1 MRLSGNLLAGL
12 ANSIWSALIGL
23 AVVPF
28 YLKYLGIEAYGL
40 IGFFVTTQ
48 ALLSLLDM
56 GLAPTISREVARYSA
71 SGNLQEAGKLL
82 HTLAIVYWSMA
93 GAIALLILVLA
104 PLIAEYWLQS
114 KQFSPQSISHAVM
127 LMGLVI
133 ACRWPIVLYQGALIG
148 AERLAVSSSV
158 SIVMATLGSLGAVC
172 VLAFVSPTIEA
183 FFIWQAGVGLVYAVT
198 MRWATW
204 RVIGRLKWL
213 RFDVDELKRI
223 WHFSVGMSGVALSAT
238 VLTQLDKVI
247 LSKML
252 SLEEF
257 GHYMLA
263 TLVANGLYILILPT
277 FNAVFPRL
285 SALVVAGDTEKLTDL
300 YRIGTRML
308 ATVLFPIA
316 MLLVIFPQDIVY
328 LWTGNPTIA
337 ISVAPVIAFL
347 AIGTALHGVMFLPYA
362 LQLAYGMARLPLII
376 NVLLMIVLIP
386 LIISLALKYGALG
399 GAMAWLS
406 FHVLYVLLGTWL
418 THRHLLKGVGR
429 IWLMQDVGIPLVLS
443 FLTGLVGHYLIH
455 NYEYSAFT
463 KLMLGSGLSLI
474 AVFVSIALLPTHMRV
489 IILQT
494 IWRQNNMKPILNTP
508 RNK

>member
-48 ALLSLLDM
+48 ALLALLDM
-56 GLAPTISREVARYSA
+56 GLAPTINREVARYSA
-71 SGNLQEAGKLL
+71 SGNLKEAGKLL

-93 GAIALLILVLA
+93 GAITILILVVA

-133 ACRWPIVLYQGALIG
+133 ACRWPIGLYQGALIG
-148 AERLAVSSSV
+148 AQRLAVSSSV
-158 SIVMATLGSLGAVC
+158 SIVMATLGSLGAVL

-183 FFIWQAGVGLVYAVT
+183 FFIWQAGIGLVYAVT
-198 MRWATW
+198 MRWAAW
-204 RVIGRLKWL
+204 RIIGRLKWL

-252 SLEEF
+252 GLDEF

-263 TLVANGLYILILPT
+263 TVVVSGLYVVILPM
-277 FNAVFPRL
+277 FNAIFPRL
-285 SALVVAGDTEKLTDL
+285 TALVVAGDTGRLTDL
-300 YRIGTRML
+300 YRLGTRML

-316 MLLVIFPQDIVY
+316 MVLVVFAEDLIRIWV
-328 LWTGNPTIA
+328 GNPDIA
-337 ISVAPVIAFL
+337 SSVAPVISLL
-347 AIGTALHGVMFLPYA
+347 AIGSALHGVMFFPYA
-362 LQLAYGMARLPLII
+362 LQLAYGMTRLPLMI
-376 NVLLMIVLIP
+376 NAVLMIVLIP
-386 LIISLALKYGALG
+386 LIIFFALTYGALG
-399 GAMAWLS
+399 GAIAWLL
-406 FHVLYVLLGTWL
+406 FHVLYMLLGTWL
-418 THRHLLKGVGR
+418 THRHLLKGLGV
-429 IWLMQDVGIPLVLS
+429 IWVMQDVGIPFVLS
-443 FLTGLVGHYLIH
+443 FIAGLTGYYVIQ
-455 NYEYSAFT
+455 NSEYSSYM
-463 KLMLGSGLSLI
+463 KLMSGGGLALTAALFSI
-474 AVFVSIALLPTHMRV
+474 AVLPNYMRTILLQSIRHD
-489 IILQT
+489 
-494 IWRQNNMKPILNTP
+494 K
-508 RNK
+508 